1 MITNYTELQA
11 AVANWLDRDDLTAR
25 VPEFIQLAE
34 VRMRRELRKVVA
46 VAPLV
51 VGDADTATPLPADCV
66 ELRSV
71 RHNGTDRNA
80 HIKVTTPWGLDP
92 YRELGS
98 GIPEAAAVVNN
109 NLMWNVAASGTFNL
123 EVIYFA
129 TITSLSASVATNVE
143 LDAAPD
149 LYLYAAL
156 CEATPFLEH
165 DTRVALWES
174 KYLAALTAVN
184 ASRESAEFGAGPVA
198 MALPVV
204 FG

>member
-1 MITNYTELQA
+1 LITNYTELQA
-11 AVANWLDRDDLTAR
+11 AVSNWLDRDDLTNR

-34 VRMRRELRKVVA
+34 VRMKRELRTVVT

-51 VGDADTATPLPADCV
+51 IADADVATALPADCA

-71 RHNGTDRNA
+71 RHNGTDRDA
-80 HIKVTTPWGLDP
+80 HIKITTPWGLDP
-92 YRELGS
+92 YRELGV

-109 NLMWNVAASGTFNL
+109 YLRWNVGASGSFNM
-123 EVIYFA
+123 EIIYFA
-129 TITSLSASVATNVE
+129 TITPLSASVLTNTE
-143 LDAAPD
+143 LTTAPD
-149 LYLYAAL
+149 LYLFGAL
-156 CEATPFLEH
+156 CEAAPFLEH

-174 KYLAALTAVN
+174 KYQAALTAVN
-184 ASRESAEFGAGPVA
+184 ASRESAELGAGPVA